1 MRASLIFI
9 LWLLL
14 GLAYWF
20 FSKNYCCAPVQGD
33 LSERSVTPMS
43 ALPAVST
50 PIRFECSDEKPGTEA
65 RWTRFRDSL
74 VSALKDNEILQIKG
88 FNYDTESNS
97 TSQKTLGLARALS
110 VKKLFSLDDDRIRV
124 LDGKAGDDCRKE
136 EMNRLIAFSALR
148 NTATVKEIDD
158 RTLIYFPTNST
169 NKLADN
175 EVESYLDEV
184 AVRVKR
190 TGETVHLTGH
200 TDNEGDPTSNLSLG
214 QRRADVIKN
223 YLLSKGVSNAKIIAS
238 SKGETAPRA
247 DNNTATGK
255 AENRRTELQ
264 IK

>member
-20 FSKNYCCAPVQGD
+20 ISKNCCVPAEGNLSQRTVAPI
-33 LSERSVTPMS
+33 S

-50 PIRFECSDEKPGTEA
+50 PIRFDCSDDKPGTEA

-74 VSALKDNEILQIKG
+74 VSSLKDNEILQIKG
-88 FNYDTESNS
+88 FNYDAESNS
-97 TSQKTLGLARALS
+97 TSEKTLGLARALS
-110 VKKLFSLDDDRIRV
+110 VKKLFSLNDDRIRI

-148 NTATVKEIDD
+148 NTASVKEIDD

-190 TGETVHLTGH
+190 TGETVHLSGH
-200 TDNEGDPTSNLSLG
+200 TDNEGDPSSNLVLG

-223 YLLSKGVSNAKIIAS
+223 YLLSKGVPDAKIVTS
-238 SKGETAPRA
+238 TKGETVPRA
-247 DNNTATGK
+247 DNTTARGK

>member
-20 FSKNYCCAPVQGD
+20 ISKQCCVPAPTEVSQ
-33 LSERSVTPMS
+33 RTVAPMS
-43 ALPAVST
+43 TLPAVST
-50 PIRFECSDEKPGTEA
+50 PITFACSDDTPDRA
-65 RWTRFRDSL
+65 ANWTRFRDSL
-74 VSALKDNEILQIKG
+74 VNSLKDNEILQIKG
-88 FNYDTESNS
+88 FNYDAESNG
-97 TSQKTLGLARALS
+97 TSEKSLGLARALS
-110 VKKLFSLDDDRIRV
+110 VKKLFSLNDDRVRI
-124 LDGKAGDDCRKE
+124 LDGKAGEDCRKE
-136 EMNRLIAFSALR
+136 EMNRLIAFSSLR

-184 AVRVKR
+184 AIRVKR
-190 TGETVHLTGH
+190 TGETVHLSGH
-200 TDNEGDPTSNLSLG
+200 TDNEGDTTSNLRLG

-223 YLLSKGVSNAKIIAS
+223 YLLSKGVPANKIVAT

-247 DNNTATGK
+247 DNNTAKGK